1 MTKQEYMVSSL
12 RQGEK
17 IIIINNVETDY
28 VCSSNGNVYSLKRG
42 KKKELSYNT
51 HKDGYQMCHIYINGI
66 KHDKLRHR
74 IIAESFIPNPYNKT
88 QINHIDGVKSNCMAS
103 NLEWVTQSENIKH
116 AYDNGLMR
124 KNALDIYNASLD
136 ETDVL
141 KIRKLILM
149 GIKQREIASHFGVAE
164 QLISRIKHDK
174 SYVGV
179 GLISKGEA
187 IDINTLDINPYK

>member
-1 MTKQEYMVSSL
+1 
-12 RQGEK
+12 
-17 IIIINNVETDY
+17 
-28 VCSSNGNVYSLKRG
+28 
-42 KKKELSYNT
+42 
-51 HKDGYQMCHIYINGI
+51 
-66 KHDKLRHR
+66 
-74 IIAESFIPNPYNKT
+74 
-88 QINHIDGVKSNCMAS
+88 MAS